1 LKPAKPLRYRPRM
14 KTDLLNAI
22 DAALAGNWDRAH
34 QIVQQDEDDPLS
46 CWIHA
51 VLHKIEG
58 DAGNSRYWYSR
69 TRHSY
74 GEFADVGKELAAIKR
89 ELESGS

>member
-1 LKPAKPLRYRPRM
+1 M
-14 KTDLLNAI
+14 KSELQSAI
-22 DAALAGNWDRAH
+22 DAALSGDWQRAH
-34 QIVQQDEDDPLS
+34 QIVQQDEDDPLA

-69 TRHSY
+69 TTHSY
-74 GEFADVGKELAAIKR
+74 GEFSDVAQELAAIKR
-89 ELESGS
+89 EVESERKSPQE